1 MNRNF
6 QATKFFYPKSGF
18 KFLKLSAKSFQKK
31 FQTLNKSFLLPGL
44 AISPGMKTRIR
55 TGQYDFPSPEW
66 SNVSGEAKNLIKG
79 MLSVDPNKRLT
90 IEEVIKNNWI
100 SQYTNVPQTP
110 LHTNRILKEEEQQW
124 LEVQEE
130 MNRLVT
136 FQNYFL
142 ASTIGVI
149 EIFFVFSRSLA
160 SMRVDPGLLL
170 KNPDNSNNALLNKRK
185 EAKRVGNAGGES
197 SMNLRTQ
204 F

>member
-124 LEVQEE
+124 PEVQEE

>member
-31 FQTLNKSFLLPGL
+31 FQTINKSFLLPGL

-124 LEVQEE
+124 PEVQEE